1 MQAVSALVFATQSEI
16 GHLEGRRSIFS
27 AIIYWCGRSFD
38 GYPLDPNLNERQE
51 IPMFAS
57 PKLMGVF
64 VGFAVA
70 LMADNAGA
78 ISVELAKKCDAL
90 TAKGFH
96 RA

>member
-1 MQAVSALVFATQSEI
+1 
-16 GHLEGRRSIFS
+16 
-27 AIIYWCGRSFD
+27 
-38 GYPLDPNLNERQE
+38 
-51 IPMFAS
+51 MFAS